1 MKTNFIEFPFIP
13 ITKRTFERQEWE
25 EHTDTDGE
33 DEEGNPITYTYYV
46 LPLPKDNPD
55 KNAPS
60 LISCASDEWDE
71 LGIPKGH
78 FVIEI
83 CDLAGLG
90 FCKTEEELII
100 LYRCLTGEDI
110 E

>member
-13 ITKRTFERQEWE
+13 ITKSKFERQEWE

-33 DEEGNPITYTYYV
+33 DEEGNPITYTYYI

-55 KNAPS
+55 KNAPT
-60 LISCASDEWDE
+60 LISCADDEQEE
-71 LGIPKGH
+71 LGLEKDE
-78 FVIEI
+78 FVVEI
-83 CDLAGLG
+83 HELNGLG
-90 FCKTEEELII
+90 LCKTEEELAI
-100 LYRCLTGEDI
+100 LYRSLTNEDI